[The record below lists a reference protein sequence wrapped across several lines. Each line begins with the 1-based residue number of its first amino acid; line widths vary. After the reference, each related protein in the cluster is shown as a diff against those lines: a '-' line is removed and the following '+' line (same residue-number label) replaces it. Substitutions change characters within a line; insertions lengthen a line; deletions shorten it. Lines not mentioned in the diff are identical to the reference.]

1 MIISERRE
9 KILRMVAELGFV
21 TVDVLGSTLG
31 ASQMTV
37 RRDLQH
43 LEDQGL
49 LRRTHGGAAAGS
61 PSGDSGH
68 DERTAQALPAK
79 RAIGRRAADLIKDG
93 QTIFLDAG
101 TTAVEV
107 ARQLK
112 GRRRVTVITPSLSVI
127 DALLHDPN
135 VRVIA
140 TGGTIRSSQLVM
152 IGGPAEAMLTE
163 RRADVAFI
171 SAAGF
176 SVEDGATDYEDAE
189 VAVKRAMIRNAKVI
203 YLIVDS
209 TKIGRITPLV
219 VTDAHRFSA
228 IITDD
233 GITPEQ
239 VGLIREAGVEVIVA
253 VPILDLGTPG
263 TLLHDP
269 RQPTNGHAT

>member
-49 LRRTHGGAAAGS
+49 LRRTHGGAATGS

-68 DERTAQALPAK
+68 DERTARALPAK
-79 RAIGRRAADLIKDG
+79 RAIGRGAADLIKDG

-112 GRRRVTVITPSLSVI
+112 GRRRATIITASLRVI

-135 VRVIA
+135 VHVIA
-140 TGGTIRSSQLVM
+140 TGGTIRSSQLAMV
-152 IGGPAEAMLTE
+152 GGPAEAMLSE

-171 SAAGF
+171 GAAGF
-176 SVEDGATDYEDAE
+176 SVEDGAMDFEDAE

-203 YLIVDS
+203 YLILDS
-209 TKIGRITPLV
+209 TKIGRTTPLV
-219 VTDAHRFSA
+219 VAEAHRFSA

-239 VGLIREAGVEVIVA
+239 AGLIREAGVEVIVA
-253 VPILDLGTPG
+253 VPISDLGTPG
-263 TLLHDP
+263 TLLNDP
-269 RQPTNGHAT
+269 RPPTNGRAT